1 MHVVGKNIWQ
11 ISALRCTAFRAARYR
26 ADGNENGGQR
36 CGIAG
41 IATGPLSAIGHVVNY
56 QAAKAQSRP
65 RCVAPRQLREALL
78 DQRQAFT
85 PGCIACATAST
96 TTALRPSETLQM
108 RRLAGRLEQ
117 TASVCGAAAWIRT
130 AFLTSR
136 LIRNEAQAFAQGV
149 VYVRLHEQRQG
160 SGRTPACCCSP
171 RPYRKVDLAK
181 MIRAAL
187 AVRRRPISL
196 RRGEMSCDRSVTARH
211 SRRPTRI
218 HSNDNVF
225 VSSSTE

>member
-1 MHVVGKNIWQ
+1 MHVVGKNNWQ

-78 DQRQAFT
+78 DQRLSLPA
-85 PGCIACATAST
+85 ASR
-96 TTALRPSETLQM
+96 AQQPARRPRFDRA
-108 RRLAGRLEQ
+108 RRFKCEGLLGVWSRQ
-117 TASVCGAAAWIRT
+117 TSVCGAAAWIRT

-218 HSNDNVF
+218 YSNDNVF